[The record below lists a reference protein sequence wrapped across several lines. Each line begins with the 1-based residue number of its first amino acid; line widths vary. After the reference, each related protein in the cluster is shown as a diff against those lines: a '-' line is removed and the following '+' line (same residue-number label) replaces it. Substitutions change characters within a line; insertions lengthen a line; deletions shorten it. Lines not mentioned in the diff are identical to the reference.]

1 MSKQDIQEGL
11 LVETRKIYTTVVI
24 VAVVGLLFSCVA
36 GALAGGLAGFLVGQR
51 QARLVAER
59 TLSGNLGILPK
70 IQQLPG
76 QGQQAVPVPVPGTA
90 PSGIAGAAIVSVV
103 PGTPA
108 EQAGLQAG
116 DVIVAI
122 DRTPVDANHPL
133 PDVIAQYQPGDRVT
147 IEFWRDN
154 QQQSVTVRLGTN
166 PDNASMAYLGI
177 YFEMQ

>member
-1 MSKQDIQEGL
+1 
-11 LVETRKIYTTVVI
+11 VETKKIYTTVVI

-36 GALAGGLAGFLVGQR
+36 GALAGGMAGFLVGRR
-51 QARLVAER
+51 QGRIAAEQA
-59 TLSGNLGILPK
+59 LSGNMGILPR

-76 QGQQAVPVPVPGTA
+76 QGQQAVPVPVPQTA
-90 PSGIAGAAIVSVV
+90 PSGIEGAVIVNVV

-116 DVIVAI
+116 DIIVAI
-122 DRTPVDANHPL
+122 DRTPVNTNHPIA
-133 PDVIAQYQPGDRVT
+133 DVIAQYQPGDRVT

-154 QQQSVTVRLGTN
+154 QQQSITVKLGAN
-166 PDNASMAYLGI
+166 PDNAGMAYLGI